1 MTTQGHA
8 TYGGNK
14 VYANGETIALTMSDT
29 MEDRFAYAKRIALC
43 LNTHDRLVNAL
54 KVIYGSG
61 SIPDAEI
68 AFNVLAETEGV
79 K

>member
-1 MTTQGHA
+1 MTTTA
-8 TYGGNK
+8 RGNQ
-14 VYANGETIALTMSDT
+14 VHTEEGTLCLTMAAT
-29 MEDRFAYAKRIALC
+29 MEQRFTDARRIAMC

-61 SIPDAEI
+61 SIADAEI
-68 AFNVLAETEGV
+68 AFKVLTESEGV